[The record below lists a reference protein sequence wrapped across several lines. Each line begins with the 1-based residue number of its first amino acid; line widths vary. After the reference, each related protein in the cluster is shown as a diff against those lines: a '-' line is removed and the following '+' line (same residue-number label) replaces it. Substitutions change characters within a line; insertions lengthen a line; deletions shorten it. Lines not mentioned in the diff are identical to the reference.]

1 MLLSFCTVNFLLAFG
16 RTPFIWCLGSILGW
30 IGIPLMNA
38 SLDVIFRS
46 TIPPHMQGR
55 VYACRNTLQ
64 FFTIP
69 VGYLLG
75 GTLVDHVFEPIMAG
89 QKDGSL
95 LVQLFGSEKG
105 TGAALFF
112 LVLAVAGSVMAL
124 SFLWILR
131 KERWT
136 DPVTQ

>member
-1 MLLSFCTVNFLLAFG
+1 
-16 RTPFIWCLGSILGW
+16 
-30 IGIPLMNA
+30 
-38 SLDVIFRS
+38 
-46 TIPPHMQGR
+46 
-55 VYACRNTLQ
+55 
-64 FFTIP
+64 
-69 VGYLLG
+69 LLG